1 MKYIPGYKFTINGTM
16 GGTRN
21 TIFNNNGPKA
31 FIKSPI
37 EGLELNT
44 PYEISF
50 IRPIKEDG
58 VITSVI
64 YSFVQ
69 VIKGRGKKS
78 IDVVFSSIRE
88 AENAIDSVVV
98 SPKGSVVDKEPVSSN
113 LQQRLRERTPLAS
126 NQIRSHRKR

>member
-1 MKYIPGYKFTINGTM
+1 MKYIPGFKFTINGTI
-16 GGTRN
+16 GGVRP
-21 TIFNNNGPKA
+21 TIFNSNGPKA

-58 VITSVI
+58 EIKSVK

-69 VIKGRGKKS
+69 SIKGRGKKY
-78 IDVVFSSIRE
+78 IEVTFSSIKE
-88 AENAIDSVVV
+88 AEIALDSVTQ
-98 SPKGSVVDKEPVSSN
+98 SSKPALESEPVSSN

-126 NQIRSHRKR
+126 NQIRNHRKR

>member
-1 MKYIPGYKFTINGTM
+1 MKYIPGYKFTINGTI

-21 TIFNNNGPKA
+21 TIFNSNGPKS
-31 FIKSPI
+31 FLKSPI
-37 EGLELNT
+37 EGLELNI

-58 VITSVI
+58 VITKVI

-78 IDVVFSSIRE
+78 IDVVFDSIRE
-88 AENAIDSVVV
+88 AENAIDSVVI
-98 SPKGSVVDKEPVSSN
+98 SPKGSNVEKEPVSSN